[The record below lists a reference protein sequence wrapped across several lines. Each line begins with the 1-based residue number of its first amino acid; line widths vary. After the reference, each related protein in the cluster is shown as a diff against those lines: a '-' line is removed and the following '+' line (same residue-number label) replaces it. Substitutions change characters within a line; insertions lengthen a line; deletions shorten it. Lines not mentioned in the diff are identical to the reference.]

1 MRRRGGV
8 RKAGLPPE
16 RAGLIVWAKTLAG
29 EEIERRVPWRSGPQ
43 SAMVSPVR
51 NCLCAQ
57 DDLEPVLRTFAEQQR
72 LGELRFNAELT
83 TSRRTRTA
91 SRQRSPIATTGKT
104 NQVRAQ
110 YLIAADGAQS
120 RVRREL
126 GVRMLGREDVYD
138 SVNVLLN
145 ADLRPWT
152 AHRPAALYFIENP
165 RMRATF
171 LTINGID
178 RWGFLVN
185 SLAPYGYTPRTSR
198 RNARPS

>member
-1 MRRRGGV
+1 
-8 RKAGLPPE
+8 
-16 RAGLIVWAKTLAG
+16 
-29 EEIERRVPWRSGPQ
+29 
-43 SAMVSPVR
+43 MVSPVR

-57 DDLEPVLRTFAEQQR
+57 DDLEPVLCGFAEQ
-72 LGELRFNAELT
+72 LGVGELRFNSELT
-83 TSRRTRTA
+83 GFDQNKGFVTA
-91 SRQRSPIATTGKT
+91 TIADRATGTT

-110 YLIAADGAQS
+110 YVIAADGAQS

-165 RMRATF
+165 RLRATF

-178 RWGFLVN
+178 RSGLLVN
-185 SLAPYGYTPRTSR
+185 SLAAYGYKPSEFTPE
-198 RNARPS
+198 PSTE